1 MTPLSEYVVRLPAGH
16 REGIGDAED
25 VDSMVV
31 EVKLGITIGGEVGLG
46 DPLELDR
53 LDKVTD

>member
-1 MTPLSEYVVRLPAGH
+1 
-16 REGIGDAED
+16 
-25 VDSMVV
+25 MVV